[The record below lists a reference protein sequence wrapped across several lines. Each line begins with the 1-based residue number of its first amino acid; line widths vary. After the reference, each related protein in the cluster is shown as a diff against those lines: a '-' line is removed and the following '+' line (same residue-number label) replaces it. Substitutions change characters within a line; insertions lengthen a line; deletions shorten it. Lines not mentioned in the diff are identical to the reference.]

1 MGLASLFAL
10 VSCGIAMGLGA
21 LGSGWGLGYA
31 AQGALRALA
40 RQPSKQS
47 DIFRNMLVGQ
57 AITETPAIFSLVV
70 AFLLYFSTDKALE
83 APNSMAQCAVY
94 LAAGLCIGIGAIG
107 SGIGSG
113 IVAHEALDGISRNP
127 GMQGQ
132 TVMLMLIGQAWAQT
146 GGIFALVVSLFLL
159 NTGGFSGLST
169 ANDYQIL
176 GLIPLSGQELVGAAR
191 FLGSGIAMGFG
202 AIGSSI
208 GIAYVG
214 GMACR
219 SVADFPSAA
228 SRVKTAYFIGSA
240 TAQSP
245 SVFALIIALI
255 LLIRG

>member
-1 MGLASLFAL
+1 MGLANIAAL
-10 VSCGIAMGLGA
+10 LACGLAMGLGA

-31 AQGALRALA
+31 ARGSLRALA
-40 RQPSKQS
+40 RQPFKQA
-47 DIFRNMLVGQ
+47 DIFRTMLVGQ

-70 AFLLYFSTDKALE
+70 SFLLFFASERVLE
-83 APNSMAQCAVY
+83 APWSMGQTAAF
-94 LAAGLCIGIGAIG
+94 LAAGICMGVGAIG

-113 IVAHEALDGISRNP
+113 LVAKESLEAMSRNP
-127 GMQGQ
+127 SSQGQ
-132 TVMLMLIGQAWAQT
+132 VLMLMLVGQAWAQT

-159 NTGGFSGLST
+159 NSGGFAGLS
-169 ANDYQIL
+169 AASDYHIWA
-176 GLIPLSGQELVGAAR
+176 LIPLSGNELVAAAR
-191 FLGSGIAMGFG
+191 YVGSGLAMGFG

-219 SVADFPSAA
+219 SISLYPDAGARIKS
-228 SRVKTAYFIGSA
+228 AYFIGSA

-245 SVFALIIALI
+245 SVFSLIIALI